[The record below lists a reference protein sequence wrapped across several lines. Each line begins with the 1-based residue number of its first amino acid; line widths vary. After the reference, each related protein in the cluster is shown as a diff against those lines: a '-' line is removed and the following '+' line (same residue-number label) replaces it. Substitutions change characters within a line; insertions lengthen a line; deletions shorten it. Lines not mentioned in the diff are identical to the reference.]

1 MPDSNHLSSI
11 NYWFPLVF
19 TSSSVVYINP
29 ILFKFIHLFQ
39 VAFTGATLYLMCV
52 STLLAAAHSF
62 CSESATPTGPPSP
75 LSSSSSMASLP
86 GFPLDSSPSPMWS
99 SNSTVQLAAST
110 NTKGHVFGSPRSL
123 QPIPQLPEVP
133 MLTRS
138 RWKTDPGPK
147 PVNHSI
153 SSPSFAN
160 IVWIFSKLKYGWDNT
175 FHKADGGLN
184 SEPGVS
190 RKLES
195 CGMSTESGDHQLES
209 RVHPSIHETRSP
221 VNIEHGS
228 SRQLG
233 FSLPLGYSRPLGYSH
248 PLGYN
253 LPLGYSHP
261 LGYGR
266 PLIPSPDHT
275 IDGARVEVPQAI
287 ELGYNHKGTFH
298 WNLLANNSS
307 LSEESRFGTF
317 GVLFQYLLSS

>member
-1 MPDSNHLSSI
+1 
-11 NYWFPLVF
+11 
-19 TSSSVVYINP
+19 
-29 ILFKFIHLFQ
+29 
-39 VAFTGATLYLMCV
+39 
-52 STLLAAAHSF
+52 
-62 CSESATPTGPPSP
+62 
-75 LSSSSSMASLP
+75 MASLP
-86 GFPLDSSPSPMWS
+86 GFPLDNSPSPMWT
-99 SNSTVQLAAST
+99 SNSTVQAST

-138 RWKTDPGPK
+138 WWKTDPGPK

-153 SSPSFAN
+153 SSPTFAN

-228 SRQLG
+228 SH
-233 FSLPLGYSRPLGYSH
+233 PLGYSLPPGYNCPLGYSH
-248 PLGYN
+248 PLGY
-253 LPLGYSHP
+253 S
-261 LGYGR
+261 R
-266 PLIPSPDHT
+266 PLIPSLDHHT
-275 IDGARVEVPQAI
+275 IDARVEVPQAI
-287 ELGYNHKGTFH
+287 ELGYNH
-298 WNLLANNSS
+298 
-307 LSEESRFGTF
+307 
-317 GVLFQYLLSS
+317 

>member
-1 MPDSNHLSSI
+1 
-11 NYWFPLVF
+11 
-19 TSSSVVYINP
+19 
-29 ILFKFIHLFQ
+29 
-39 VAFTGATLYLMCV
+39 MCV

-75 LSSSSSMASLP
+75 LCSSSSMASLP
-86 GFPLDSSPSPMWS
+86 GFPLDNSPSPMWT

-138 RWKTDPGPK
+138 WWKTDPGPK

-160 IVWIFSKLKYGWDNT
+160 IIWIFSKLRYGWGDT

-228 SRQLG
+228 SCT
-233 FSLPLGYSRPLGYSH
+233 LGYSRPLGYS
-248 PLGYN
+248 
-253 LPLGYSHP
+253 LPLGYLPFGYSH
-261 LGYGR
+261 

-287 ELGYNHKGTFH
+287 EELGYNHKGTFH